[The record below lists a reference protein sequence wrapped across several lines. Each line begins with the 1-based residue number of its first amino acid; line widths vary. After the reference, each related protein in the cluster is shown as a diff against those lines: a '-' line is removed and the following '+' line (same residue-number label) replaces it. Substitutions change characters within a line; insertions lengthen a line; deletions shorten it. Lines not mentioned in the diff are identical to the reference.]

1 MLNAGGNEMNFHEK
15 LYDLRKSSGLT
26 QEEMAE
32 RLEVS
37 RQTISNWETGSASPS
52 LDKALEL
59 SELFSVSLDELVGRK
74 KTKQH
79 AISEIL
85 LSLLNQRVTIHLAY
99 DEDDIHLFGE
109 STYKDCQ
116 VIAVNE
122 RSMRILVK
130 EKKQE
135 VEKLLFLK
143 NILSIESEVM

>member
-1 MLNAGGNEMNFHEK
+1 MNFHEK

-52 LDKALEL
+52 LDKELEL

-85 LSLLNQRVTIHLAY
+85 LSLLNQRVTIHLDY
-99 DEDDIHLFGE
+99 DEDDIRLFGE
-109 STYKDCQ
+109 STYKNCQ